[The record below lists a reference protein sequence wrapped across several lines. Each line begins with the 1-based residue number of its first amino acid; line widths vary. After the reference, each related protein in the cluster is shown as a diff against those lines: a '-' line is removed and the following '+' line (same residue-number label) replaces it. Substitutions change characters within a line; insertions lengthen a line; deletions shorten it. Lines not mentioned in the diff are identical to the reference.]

1 MKNKMKTIAKL
12 FIAICSLFM
21 PVFTFAQQELQR
33 PKIAR
38 NTIVYTSADNKI
50 IKPHN
55 ADAFNAKIVSN
66 TYQNGQ
72 GVIIFDKEITSIG
85 NKAFSRCQ
93 SMTSVTIPDSVTEIG
108 HMAFAYCTS
117 LTNITIPNS
126 VTEIGHMAFAYCTS
140 LTNITIPNSVTKIG
154 MAVFTGCLNLTTFYG
169 KYASSDNRCLIVNGV
184 LNSFAPAGLTK
195 YTIPNGIA
203 AIGSIVFQ
211 YCKNLT
217 SVTIPNSVT
226 KIGDR
231 AFEKCSNL
239 TSVTIPNSVTKIGW
253 AAFEEC
259 SNLTSVTIP
268 SSITEIGECAFAECL
283 SLTAF
288 YGKFASSDNRCLI
301 VNGVLNSFAPAGL
314 TKYAIPNGITAIGC
328 FAFAGCKNLTSVTI
342 PNSIT
347 SIERS
352 AFWGCENLT
361 SVTIPNSITKIGEST
376 FYCCENLTSVT
387 IPNSVTEIED
397 SAFSFSGLISVTIP
411 NSVTK
416 IGKSAFMN
424 CWRLT
429 SVYCK
434 STTSPSLGEY
444 VFNKNAPGRK
454 IYVPRNSIEAY
465 KTAEGWKTYA
475 DAIVGYDF

>member
-21 PVFTFAQQELQR
+21 PVFTFAQQEPQR

-108 HMAFAYCTS
+108 HVAFAFCTS

-126 VTEIGHMAFAYCTS
+126 VTEIGHEAFAFCTS

-195 YTIPNGIA
+195 YTIPNGI
-203 AIGSIVFQ
+203 
-211 YCKNLT
+211 
-217 SVTIPNSVT
+217 
-226 KIGDR
+226 
-231 AFEKCSNL
+231 
-239 TSVTIPNSVTKIGW
+239 
-253 AAFEEC
+253 
-259 SNLTSVTIP
+259 
-268 SSITEIGECAFAECL
+268 
-283 SLTAF
+283 
-288 YGKFASSDNRCLI
+288 
-301 VNGVLNSFAPAGL
+301 
-314 TKYAIPNGITAIGC
+314 TAIGY
-328 FAFAGCKNLTSVTI
+328 FAFAGCENLTSVTI

-376 FYCCENLTSVT
+376 FYCCKNLTSVT

-444 VFNKNAPGRK
+444 VFNQNAPGRK

>member
-21 PVFTFAQQELQR
+21 PVFTFAQQEPQK

-50 IKPHN
+50 IKSHN

-85 NKAFSRCQ
+85 NKAFSYCQ

-108 HMAFAYCTS
+108 HMAFAFCTS
-117 LTNITIPNS
+117 LTNITIPD
-126 VTEIGHMAFAYCTS
+126 
-140 LTNITIPNSVTKIG
+140 SVTKIG

-203 AIGSIVFQ
+203 AIGRNVFQ

-226 KIGDR
+226 KIGDW
-231 AFEKCSNL
+231 AFKECSNL
-239 TSVTIPNSVTKIGW
+239 TSVTIPNSVTEIGF
-253 AAFEEC
+253 AAFTEC

-268 SSITEIGECAFAECL
+268 SSITEIGECAFAGCL
-283 SLTAF
+283 NLTTF

-301 VNGVLNSFAPAGL
+301 VNGVLHSFAPAGL
-314 TKYAIPNGITAIGC
+314 TKYTIPNGITAIGEC
-328 FAFAGCKNLTSVTI
+328 AFEECSNLTSVTI
-342 PNSIT
+342 PNSVT

-352 AFWGCENLT
+352 AFWGCKNLT

-376 FYCCENLTSVT
+376 FRSCEKLTSVA

-416 IGKSAFMN
+416 IEKSAFMN

-434 STTSPSLGEY
+434 STTFPSLGEY
-444 VFNKNAPGRK
+444 VFNQNASGRK
-454 IYVPRNSIEAY
+454 IYVPRESVESY
-465 KTAEGWKTYA
+465 KQAHGWKDYVNY
-475 DAIVGYDF
+475 IVGYDF